1 MFAYAVTIV
10 AVSIFGVGFLIY
22 TFFELLCSQWMKK
35 LIPPLW
41 GRLIVVAIYVVMV
54 VTTLCSV
61 H

>member
-10 AVSIFGVGFLIY
+10 AVSIFGVGFLTY
-22 TFFELLCSQWMKK
+22 TLFELLCSEWMKRI
-35 LIPPLW
+35 IPSLW

-54 VTTLCSV
+54 VTTLCLV

>member
-10 AVSIFGVGFLIY
+10 AVSIFGVGFLTY
-22 TFFELLCSQWMKK
+22 TLFELLCSEWMKRI
-35 LIPPLW
+35 IPPLW

-54 VTTLCSV
+54 VTTLCLV

>member
-10 AVSIFGVGFLIY
+10 AVSIFGAGFLIY

-35 LIPPLW
+35 IIPPLW